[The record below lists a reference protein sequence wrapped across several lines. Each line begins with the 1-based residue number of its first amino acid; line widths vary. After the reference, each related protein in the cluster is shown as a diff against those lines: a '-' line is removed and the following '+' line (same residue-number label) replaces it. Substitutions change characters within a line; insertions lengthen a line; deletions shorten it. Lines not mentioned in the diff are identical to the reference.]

1 MLATEFETT
10 IETTTTA
17 GATASAIITSTA
29 TTRISTTQ
37 STTSTTE
44 TTFKA
49 TTTGVDA
56 TQSTIKTTTANTYA
70 APLTTSVTEASV
82 TNLTV
87 VEVVTADGQTVDQ
100 SHLDIAEEAV
110 SPSCEAPG
118 SDWICSNDKQNR
130 SLCLKRCQNG
140 DTDEK
145 VCICENQSCSWYHK
159 GDQCSMNSMSNPY
172 MDSNPD
178 VESMNNLNIPGNLLF
193 DSMSSSESAID
204 LVSLIH
210 EINVSNIGYINV
222 NLHLK

>member
-1 MLATEFETT
+1 MLATEL

-17 GATASAIITSTA
+17 GATASAIITRTTA
-29 TTRISTTQ
+29 STTRISTTQ

-87 VEVVTADGQTVDQ
+87 VDEVTTDDQSVDQ
-100 SHLDIAEEAV
+100 SHLDVAEEAV

-159 GDQCSMNSMSNPY
+159 GDQCSMNSMSNP
-172 MDSNPD
+172 DVAPD
-178 VESMNNLNIPGNLLF
+178 VESMNNLNIPGNLPF
-193 DSMSSSESAID
+193 DSISSSESAND